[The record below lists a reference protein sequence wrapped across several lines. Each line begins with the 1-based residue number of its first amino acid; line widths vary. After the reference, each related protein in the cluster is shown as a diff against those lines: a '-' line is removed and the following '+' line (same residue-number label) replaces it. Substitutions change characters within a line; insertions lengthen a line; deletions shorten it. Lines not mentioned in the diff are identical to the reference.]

1 VAVCINKQNFTYEL
15 IEQSRIFAISAL
27 AKSTPLRFIGGFG
40 FRTGRETNKFEDVNF
55 KIGRTGTRIVLD
67 NSVAYLEAEVTQ
79 EIEVDTHTLFIG
91 KVVDAD
97 ILNGEE
103 PMTYAFYHEVKKGT
117 TPSSA
122 PTYSKTEAVR
132 EVRKMDKY
140 KCLICGYVYDPEIGD
155 PDSEIKPGTSF
166 DELPGNWVCPIC
178 GAAKDQ
184 FEKTE

>member
-1 VAVCINKQNFTYEL
+1 
-15 IEQSRIFAISAL
+15 
-27 AKSTPLRFIGGFG
+27 
-40 FRTGRETNKFEDVNF
+40 
-55 KIGRTGTRIVLD
+55 
-67 NSVAYLEAEVTQ
+67 
-79 EIEVDTHTLFIG
+79 
-91 KVVDAD
+91 VVDAD

-103 PMTYAFYHEVKKGT
+103 PMTYAYYHEVKRGT

-122 PTYSKTEAVR
+122 PTYIRTEAMQ

-155 PDSEIKPGTSF
+155 PDSGIKSGTSF
-166 DELPGNWVCPIC
+166 EELPDSWVCPIC